1 MKITCIASG
10 SKGNAYLINDGVSTL
25 LVECGVKLDM
35 IKKATNYKLSELAGC
50 LISHEHNDHAK
61 CYKDLLLRGIRIFAS
76 KGTLEGI
83 GIYGQRGTFALDTN
97 ITAETTVKTF
107 SIRAFKVHH
116 DAKEPTGFL
125 IHSNETNENLLFIT
139 DSYYCDYSFK
149 SLDYIMI
156 ECNYISE
163 RLEHQLNNPN
173 RNPFVDTHIK
183 RLMRSH
189 MNLNTCIDFLKS
201 CELYRT
207 KEIML
212 LHLSDANADEEFM
225 KSEVQ
230 KATGKIVR
238 VF

>member
-10 SKGNAYLINDGVSTL
+10 SKGNAYLIDDGVSTL
-25 LVECGVKLDM
+25 LVECGVKMDM
-35 IKKATNYKLSELAGC
+35 IKKATNYRLSRLAGC

-61 CYKDLLLRGIRIFAS
+61 CCKNLLLRGIKIFAS
-76 KGTLEGI
+76 KGTLESI
-83 GIYGQRGTFALDTN
+83 GVYGQRGTFALDTN
-97 ITAETTVKTF
+97 ITVETAVKTF
-107 SIRAFKVHH
+107 SIRVFKVHH

-125 IHSNETNENLLFIT
+125 IHSNNTNENLLFIT

-149 SLDYIMI
+149 NLDYIMI
-156 ECNYISE
+156 ECNHLTE
-163 RLEHQLNNPN
+163 KLEHQLCSPN
-173 RNPFVDTHIK
+173 RNTFVDIHIK

-189 MNLNTCIDFLKS
+189 MSLDTCIDFLKS
-201 CELYRT
+201 CDLGKT

-212 LHLSDANADEEFM
+212 LHLSDANADEKFM

-230 KATGKIVR
+230 KVTGKIVK

>member
-1 MKITCIASG
+1 MKIKCISSG
-10 SKGNAYLINDGVSTL
+10 SKGNAYLVDDGVSTL
-25 LVECGVKLDM
+25 LVECGVKFDR
-35 IKKATNYKLSELAGC
+35 IKKATNYSSSSLAGC
-50 LISHEHNDHAK
+50 LISHEHSDHAK
-61 CYKDLLLRGIRIFAS
+61 CYKELRLRGVKIFAS
-76 KGTLEGI
+76 GGTLNAI
-83 GIYGQRGTFALDTN
+83 GLNKQRGVFVLDTN
-97 ITAETTVKTF
+97 LITETTVKTF

-116 DAKEPTGFL
+116 DAQEPAGFL
-125 IHSNETNENLLFIT
+125 IHSTETNENLLFIT

-149 SLDYIMI
+149 NLDYIMI
-156 ECNYISE
+156 ECNHISE

-173 RNPFVDTHIK
+173 RNPFVDTHIR

-189 MNLNTCIDFLKS
+189 MNLDTCIEFLKS

-212 LHLSDANADEEFM
+212 LHLSDANADEELM

>member
-35 IKKATNYKLSELAGC
+35 IKKATNYKISELAGC

-61 CYKDLLLRGIRIFAS
+61 CYKDLLLRGIKIFAS
-76 KGTLEGI
+76 TGTLKGI

-97 ITAETTVKTF
+97 ITETTVKTF
-107 SIRAFKVHH
+107 SIRAFDVHH

-149 SLDYIMI
+149 NLDYIMI
-156 ECNYISE
+156 ECNHISE
-163 RLEHQLNNPN
+163 RLEHQLNSPN
-173 RNPFVDTHIK
+173 RNSFIDTHIR

>member
-1 MKITCIASG
+1 MKIKCISSG
-10 SKGNAYLINDGVSTL
+10 SKGNAYLVDDGVSTL
-25 LVECGVKLDM
+25 LVECGVKFDR
-35 IKKATNYKLSELAGC
+35 IKKATNYSISSLAGC
-50 LISHEHNDHAK
+50 LISHEHSDHAK
-61 CYKDLLLRGIRIFAS
+61 CYKELRLRGVKIFAS
-76 KGTLEGI
+76 EGTLNAI
-83 GIYGQRGTFALDTN
+83 GLNKQRGVFALDTN
-97 ITAETTVKTF
+97 LITETTVKTF

-116 DAKEPTGFL
+116 DAKEPAGFL
-125 IHSNETNENLLFIT
+125 IHSTETNENLLFIT

-149 SLDYIMI
+149 NLDYIMI
-156 ECNYISE
+156 ECNHISE
-163 RLEHQLNNPN
+163 RLEHQLDNPN
-173 RNPFVDTHIK
+173 RNKFVDTHIR

-189 MNLNTCIDFLKS
+189 MNLDTCIEFLKS

-212 LHLSDANADEEFM
+212 LHLSDANADEELM

>member
-61 CYKDLLLRGIRIFAS
+61 CYKDLLLRSIRIFAS

-149 SLDYIMI
+149 NLDYIMI

>member
-1 MKITCIASG
+1 MKITCISSG
-10 SKGNAYLINDGVSTL
+10 SKGNAYLISDGVSTL

-35 IKKATNYKLSELAGC
+35 IKKAANYKLSGLAGC
-50 LISHEHNDHAK
+50 LISHEHGDHAK
-61 CYKDLLLRGIRIFAS
+61 CYKELLLRGIKIFAS

-83 GIYGQRGTFALDTN
+83 DIYGQRGTFELMADMSN
-97 ITAETTVKTF
+97 GIVIRSF
-107 SIRAFKVHH
+107 NIRAFKVHH

-156 ECNYISE
+156 ECNHISE

-173 RNPFVDTHIK
+173 RSPFVDTHIR

-212 LHLSDANADEEFM
+212 LHLSDANADEELM

-230 KATGKIVR
+230 KATGKIVK

>member
-1 MKITCIASG
+1 MKVKCISSG
-10 SKGNAYLINDGVSTL
+10 SKGNAYLIDDGVSTL
-25 LVECGVKLDM
+25 LVECGVKIDK
-35 IKKATNYKLSELAGC
+35 IKQAADYKLSRLAGC

-61 CYKDLLLRGIRIFAS
+61 CYKNLMFRGVKIFAS

-83 GIYGQRGTFALDTN
+83 GVYGQRGTFALDTN
-97 ITAETTVKTF
+97 VTVETTVKTF

-125 IHSNETNENLLFIT
+125 IHSNKTNENLLFIT

-149 SLDYIMI
+149 NLDYIMI
-156 ECNYISE
+156 ECNHISE

-173 RNPFVDTHIK
+173 RNSFIDTHIK

-189 MNLNTCIDFLKS
+189 MSLDTCIEFLKS

-212 LHLSDANADEEFM
+212 LHLSDADADEELM

-230 KATGKIVR
+230 KATGKIVK

>member
-1 MKITCIASG
+1 MKIKCISSG
-10 SKGNAYLINDGVSTL
+10 SKGNAYLVDDGVSTL
-25 LVECGVKLDM
+25 LVECGVKFDR
-35 IKKATNYKLSELAGC
+35 IKKATNYSSSSLAGC
-50 LISHEHNDHAK
+50 LISHEHSDHAK
-61 CYKDLLLRGIRIFAS
+61 CYKELRLRGVEIFAS
-76 KGTLEGI
+76 EGTLNAI
-83 GIYGQRGTFALDTN
+83 GLNKQRGVFALDTN
-97 ITAETTVKTF
+97 LITETTVKTF

-116 DAKEPTGFL
+116 DAQEPAGFL
-125 IHSNETNENLLFIT
+125 IHSTETNENLLFIT

-149 SLDYIMI
+149 NLDYIMI
-156 ECNYISE
+156 ECNHISE
-163 RLEHQLNNPN
+163 RLEHQLDNPN
-173 RNPFVDTHIK
+173 RNKFVDTHIR

-189 MNLNTCIDFLKS
+189 MNLDTCIEFLKS

-212 LHLSDANADEEFM
+212 LHLSDANADEELM